1 MMVPNWPL
9 HPLGWK
15 DRRTALNGDAAIL
28 FRVML
33 AFTMTSRPP
42 VQIHPP
48 PSLARRCTRAIL
60 HLFGWRSVLVPLPAP
75 RGIIVVYPHTSN
87 WDFIVGLLYKIG
99 AGLPVRWM
107 GKHTLFRWPV
117 RRLFVYLGGI
127 PITRDQRSGSV
138 DLLLAEFARHEHM
151 WLAVAPEG
159 TRSRTD
165 YWKSG
170 FYRIAVA
177 GKLPVALGYIDYATR
192 TVGIDT
198 YLTLT
203 GDVALDFARIREF
216 YKDKRGRRPENEG
229 DIRFRD

>member
-1 MMVPNWPL
+1 MPL
-9 HPLGWK
+9 LIG
-15 DRRTALNGDAAIL
+15 R
-28 FRVML
+28 
-33 AFTMTSRPP
+33 S
-42 VQIHPP
+42 
-48 PSLARRCTRAIL
+48 PSMARRCTRAIL
-60 HLFGWRSVLVPLPAP
+60 NLFGWRTVLVPLPAP
-75 RGIIVVYPHTSN
+75 KGIILVYPHTSN
-87 WDFIVGLLYKIG
+87 WDFIVGLLYKIA
-99 AGLPVRWM
+99 AGVPARWM

-117 RRLFVYLGGI
+117 RGLLVHLGGI
-127 PITRDQRSGSV
+127 PITRDQRSGYV
-138 DLLLAEFARHEHM
+138 EGLLAEFAKHDHM

-177 GKLPVALGYIDYATR
+177 GNLPVGLGYIDYATR

-203 GDVALDFARIREF
+203 GDAALDLTRIRAF

-229 DIRFRD
+229 AIRLRE